1 MGKREPSAPLRVAN
15 VPIRVAQV
23 LGKLSAGGVESV
35 VYNYYG
41 HIDRTKFQF
50 DFFIDADSTCAP
62 RQDLIDMGARYFVVP
77 PYQRLPQYI
86 SALIRLFKENRYPI
100 VHSHMNTLAV
110 FSLFAAWAAKVPV
123 RICHNHS
130 TAGRGETAKNIMKYA
145 LRPFAKLFATDY
157 CACSRYAGE
166 WLFGRRAV
174 ARGEVTVFQNA
185 IELDRFRFQPEVRSA
200 VRKELD
206 LEDKF
211 VIGHVGRF
219 CVQKNHEFLIDI
231 FAEVYKRRE
240 DAALLLVG
248 EGPLM
253 GDVKEKVHRRGL
265 DGAVRFLGVRDDVDR
280 LYQAMD
286 VFVLP
291 SRYEGLGIV
300 NIEAQVSGLPCV
312 VSNYVPGEAAV
323 TENITFLPLNA
334 GAKIWAGQ
342 TTAARSEDRGDVA
355 YKIQSG
361 GFDIEVQVE
370 NLQSFYE
377 KNCRIE
383 APCEF

>member
-1 MGKREPSAPLRVAN
+1 MSAEPVR
-15 VPIRVAQV
+15 IAQV
-23 LGKLSAGGVESV
+23 IGKLSAGGVESV
-35 VYNYYG
+35 VCNYYR
-41 HIDRTKFQF
+41 HIDHTKFQF
-50 DFFIDADSTCAP
+50 DFFIDADSTCTP
-62 RQDLIDMGARYFVVP
+62 RQDLIDMGARYFAVP
-77 PYQRLPQYI
+77 PYQKLPQYL
-86 SALIRLFKENRYPI
+86 SALTRLFRENRYLI

-110 FSLFAAWAAKVPV
+110 FSLFAAWAAGVPV

-130 TAGRGETAKNIMKYA
+130 TAGRGETAKNIMKYT

-174 ARGEVTVFQNA
+174 ERGKVTVFQNA
-185 IELDRFRFQPEVRSA
+185 IELDRFRFRPEVWGA
-200 VRKELD
+200 VRKELN

-211 VIGHVGRF
+211 VIGHIGRF

-253 GDVKEKVHRRGL
+253 GGVKEKVHRLGL

-300 NIEAQVSGLPCV
+300 NIEAQAAGLPCV
-312 VSNYVPGEAAV
+312 VSDCVPREAAA
-323 TENITFLPLNA
+323 TENIAFLPLNA
-334 GAKIWAGQ
+334 GAKVWAGRAA
-342 TTAARSEDRGDVA
+342 AARPEERRDAVGKVWSRE
-355 YKIQSG
+355 
-361 GFDIEVQVE
+361 FDITAQGKI
-370 NLQSFYE
+370 LQSFYE
-377 KNCRIE
+377 KKMPN
-383 APCEF
+383 